1 MSATR
6 TVTAGTPAGVQRSHA
21 ESQPRIL
28 QKQAFVHVDMDGL
41 AAIHQA
47 HGSRYAGKQDA
58 FYVSAVEHSLLWFE
72 RQGITATYFV
82 IGDDLH
88 QADKRRAVECVVRAG
103 HKIACHS
110 LTHRSLM
117 RLSSMDKREEIAS
130 GKKVIEDVLGVECQG
145 FRAPGYSIDYESL
158 EILREVGYRYDSSVF
173 PTNEFRERL
182 GLQRL
187 FPEPFLMF
195 PEGRLF
201 EFPMPH
207 PGPWLPPFHPCYAF
221 YLTRFYFYAQLRT
234 FSRRYNYLT
243 CLFHLTD
250 FSARQPELSGLRLQL
265 YSNNFFSSQS
275 KLRFLDALFV
285 QVKQE
290 FTLTTSEDFISDWPR
305 SAPDLNPRTILGIS
319 TTHETGACVV
329 RDGTILSAVNE
340 ERLSRIKLD
349 DAFPPTRSIREAL
362 QVAGINPKEIDAVAV
377 SGLEP
382 RDLLPRI
389 VESLKRDVT
398 DFHSWND
405 YVPHFCR
412 VAYRAFCLW
421 RAMKYD
427 ALGQF
432 LEAEYG
438 IQPKV
443 HYVEHHESH
452 ASAAFRTS
460 AASKALILIADG
472 VGDELSITISR
483 GEGSTIRRTAQM
495 FYPNSFG
502 QFYTACT
509 QILGFKGGRHEGKIT
524 GLAGYGRSVP
534 DLIEKV
540 ERTFRSEEGRFT
552 LHKRYYAE
560 GFIRPKF
567 RELLAGKMNLL
578 TVEYRNYKQPLKKL
592 LQGYKREDVAYAFQF
607 LMEREVVRLAKNYLA
622 GERLPLVVAGGV
634 MANVKLNMA
643 LAEQLDID
651 SFYVFPNMGD
661 GGLCVGAALSLLA
674 AEPRPVRDMY
684 LGTRFTEAD
693 CLEALKHYP
702 QFHITKPD
710 CLADVVARALAER
723 KIVARCDGRMEF
735 GPRAL
740 GNRSILYHCGDKSV
754 NDWLNQQLHRTE
766 FMPFA
771 PMALYEDREQYFE
784 IRKGSERACEFMT
797 LVVGCTDTMRRLCPA
812 AVHIDGTARPQ
823 LVRREINPEM
833 HAILSAY
840 RNLTGMSVLINT
852 SFNMHE
858 EPIVRSPEEAILA
871 FQQSHLHHLVLGP
884 FFVSQGHL

>member
-1 MSATR
+1 MPAPRTMTVGSPEDVNILHAGSPTR
-6 TVTAGTPAGVQRSHA
+6 TIR
-21 ESQPRIL
+21 
-28 QKQAFVHVDMDGL
+28 KQAFAHVDMDGL
-41 AAIHQA
+41 SAIYQA
-47 HGSRYAGKQDA
+47 HGHHYAGGADA
-58 FYVSAVEHSLLWFE
+58 FYVSAVEHSLEWFE
-72 RQGITATYFV
+72 RQGVTATYFV
-82 IGDDLH
+82 IGEDLN
-88 QADKRRAVECVVRAG
+88 QDEKRRAVESVVRAG

-110 LTHRSLM
+110 LTHRSLLQ
-117 RLSSMDKREEIAS
+117 LSSMDKREEVAS
-130 GKKVIEDVLGVECQG
+130 GKKIIEDVLGVECQG
-145 FRAPGYSIDYESL
+145 FRAPGYSIDFESL
-158 EILREVGYRYDSSVF
+158 EILRDVGYRYDSSVF
-173 PTNEFRERL
+173 PTNAFRERL

-195 PEGRLF
+195 PESRVF

-207 PGPWLPPFHPCYAF
+207 PGPWFPPFHPCYAF
-221 YLTRFYFYAQLRT
+221 YLSRYYFYAQVRH

-250 FSARQPELSGLRLQL
+250 FSDPQPGLSSFRLKL
-265 YSNNFFSSQS
+265 YSNNFSSSRS
-275 KLRFLDALFV
+275 KLRFLDALFAR
-285 QVKQE
+285 VKQD
-290 FTLTTSEDFISDWPR
+290 FTLTTSEEFVANWPR
-305 SAPDLNPRTILGIS
+305 SAPDLGPRTILGIS

-329 RDGTILSAVNE
+329 RDGQILSAINE
-340 ERLSRIKLD
+340 ERMSRIKLD
-349 DAFPPTRSIREAL
+349 DAFPPILAIREAIT
-362 QVAGINPKEIDAVAV
+362 VAGIEPQEIDAVAV

-382 RDLLPRI
+382 KDLLPRI
-389 VESLKRDVT
+389 VDSVTRDVM

-412 VAYRAFCLW
+412 LAYRVFCLW

-438 IQPKV
+438 IRPKIQ
-443 HYVEHHESH
+443 YVEHHESH
-452 ASAAFRTS
+452 ASAAYRTG
-460 AASKALILIADG
+460 AATKALILVADG

-483 GEGSTIRRTAQM
+483 GEGSTIRRVAQM

-524 GLAGYGRSVP
+524 GLAGYGKPVP
-534 DLIEKV
+534 ELIEKI
-540 ERTFRSEEGRFT
+540 ERTFRSKGGQFT
-552 LHKRYYAE
+552 LNKHYYAE
-560 GFIRPKF
+560 GFLRPKF
-567 RELLAGKMNLL
+567 REVLAGKVNLL
-578 TVEYRNYKQPLKKL
+578 TVEYRNYKRPLKKL

-607 LMEREVVRLAKNYLA
+607 LMERELVSLARGYL
-622 GERLPLVVAGGV
+622 GEERLPLVAAGGV

-643 LAEQLDID
+643 LAEQLDVD
-651 SFYVFPNMGD
+651 SLYVFPNMGD

-674 AEPRPVRDMY
+674 AEPKPVRDMY
-684 LGTRFTEAD
+684 LGTEFTEAD
-693 CLEALKHYP
+693 CLSALKQYP
-702 QFHITKPD
+702 RFHITKPD
-710 CLADVVARALAER
+710 CLAEVVAHALADR

-754 NDWLNQQLHRTE
+754 NDWLNQQLRRTE

-771 PMALYEDREQYFE
+771 PMALYEDRKEYFE
-784 IRKGSERACEFMT
+784 IREGRERSCEFMT
-797 LVVGCTDTMRRLCPA
+797 LVVGCTETMRRLCPA

-823 LVRREINPEM
+823 LVKRETNPGM

-840 RNLTGMSVLINT
+840 KHLTGMSVLINT

-858 EPIVRSPEEAILA
+858 EPIVRSPGEALLA
-871 FQQSHLHHLVLGP
+871 FQQSQLHHLVLGP
-884 FFVSQGHL
+884 FFVSQDRP

>member
-1 MSATR
+1 MP
-6 TVTAGTPAGVQRSHA
+6 VTTTMAASPLEARVRSHA
-21 ESQPRIL
+21 EPPSQVI
-28 QKQAFVHVDMDGL
+28 QKKAFVHVDMDGL
-41 AAIHQA
+41 SAIHQG
-47 HGSRYAGKQDA
+47 HGYRYDGAQDA
-58 FYVSAVEHSLLWFE
+58 LYTSAVENSLAWFE
-72 RQGITATYFV
+72 RHGATATYFV
-82 IGDDLH
+82 IGSDLERGE
-88 QADKRRAVECVVRAG
+88 KRRAVETVVRAG

-110 LTHRSLM
+110 LTHRYLNQ
-117 RLSSMDKREEIAS
+117 LSSVDKREEIVS
-130 GKKVIEDVLGVECQG
+130 GKKTIEDVLGIECQG
-145 FRAPGYSIDYESL
+145 FRAPGYSIDFESL
-158 EILREVGYRYDSSVF
+158 EILRDAGYRYDSSIF

-187 FPEPFLMF
+187 FPEPFLLF
-195 PEGRLF
+195 PESRLF
-201 EFPMPH
+201 EFPLPH

-221 YLTRFYFYAQLRT
+221 YLSRFYFHAQVRR

-243 CLFHLTD
+243 MLFHLTD
-250 FSARQPELSGLRLQL
+250 FSDRQPGLQSFRLKL
-265 YSNNFFSSQS
+265 YTNNYFSSRS
-275 KLRFLDALFV
+275 KLRFLDVLFDR
-285 QVKQE
+285 VKRE
-290 FTLTTSEDFISDWPR
+290 FALTTSEDLVRDWPR
-305 SAPDLNPRTILGIS
+305 SAPDLSPRTILGIS

-329 RDGTILSAVNE
+329 KDGQILSAINE
-340 ERLSRIKLD
+340 ERMSRIKLD
-349 DAFPPTRSIREAL
+349 DAFPPTRSIREAI

-427 ALGQF
+427 TLGRF

-438 IQPKV
+438 IRPKLQ
-443 HYVEHHESH
+443 YVEHHESH

-460 AASKALILIADG
+460 TAQKALILVADG

-483 GEGSTIRRTAQM
+483 GEGSTIRRVAQY

-524 GLAGYGRSVP
+524 GLAGYGKPVP
-534 DLIEKV
+534 ELMEKV
-540 ERTFRSEEGRFT
+540 ERTFSAENGRFT
-552 LHKRYYAE
+552 LNKRYYAE

-567 RELLAGKMNLL
+567 KEVLAGKVNLL
-578 TVEYRNYKQPLKKL
+578 TVEYRNYKMPLKRL
-592 LQGYKREDVAYAFQF
+592 LRGYKREDVAYAFQF
-607 LMEREVVRLAKNYLA
+607 LMERELVRLTQTYLA

-643 LAEQLDID
+643 LAERLDTD

-661 GGLCVGAALSLLA
+661 GGLCVGAALSLPA
-674 AEPRPVRDMY
+674 AEPKPVRDMY
-684 LGTRFTEAD
+684 LGTEFTEED
-693 CLEALKHYP
+693 CLAALKRYP
-702 QFHITKPD
+702 QLHVTKPD
-710 CLADVVARALAER
+710 CIADVVARALAER

-735 GPRAL
+735 GPRPL

-771 PMALYEDREQYFE
+771 PMALYEDYEEYFE
-784 IRKGSERACEFMT
+784 IRKGRERPCEFMT

-823 LVRREINPEM
+823 LVRREINPGM
-833 HAILSAY
+833 HEILSAY
-840 RNLTGMSVLINT
+840 KHLTGISVLINT

-871 FQQSHLHHLVLGP
+871 FQQSHLHHLALGP
-884 FFVSQGHL
+884 FFVSQGCA